1 MSQENV
7 EIVQRALEAYSRGD
21 LEEMLPHLDSEVEWH
36 SAIVGG
42 AEGNTYYGHE
52 GFRSWFAESFESFDE
67 LRTELSEFRD
77 LGDRVVAFG
86 RVQAR
91 GRESGVKIDSP
102 TGWVFTVRR
111 GKVARAEGFLS
122 REQALKAAGL
132 TGVAL
137 WTSAT

>member
-52 GFRSWFAESFESFDE
+52 GFRSWFVESFESFDE

-91 GRESGVKIDSP
+91 GREAAWRSTRP
-102 TGWVFTVRR
+102 
-111 GKVARAEGFLS
+111 RAGLYG
-122 REQALKAAGL
+122 AAGKGGKGR
-132 TGVAL
+132 GVPE
-137 WTSAT
+137 S

>member
-1 MSQENV
+1 MSAENV

-21 LEEMLPHLDSEVEWH
+21 LEEMLPHLDPEVEWR

-52 GFRSWFAESFESFDE
+52 GFGSWFVESFESFDE

-86 RVQAR
+86 RVRAR
-91 GRESGVKIDSP
+91 GRESGVEIDSP

-122 REQALKAAGL
+122 REQALEAAGL
-132 TGVAL
+132 QE
-137 WTSAT
+137 

>member
-1 MSQENV
+1 VSSANV

-21 LEEMLPHLDSEVEWH
+21 LEAMLAHLDPDVEWH

-52 GFRSWFAESFESFDE
+52 GFRSWFVEQFESFDE

-77 LGDRVVAFG
+77 LGDRVIAFG
-86 RVQAR
+86 RVHAR
-91 GRESGVKIDSP
+91 GRESGVEIDSP

-111 GKVARAEGFLS
+111 GKLARAEGFLS
-122 REQALKAAGL
+122 RERALAAAGL
-132 TGVAL
+132 PE
-137 WTSAT
+137 